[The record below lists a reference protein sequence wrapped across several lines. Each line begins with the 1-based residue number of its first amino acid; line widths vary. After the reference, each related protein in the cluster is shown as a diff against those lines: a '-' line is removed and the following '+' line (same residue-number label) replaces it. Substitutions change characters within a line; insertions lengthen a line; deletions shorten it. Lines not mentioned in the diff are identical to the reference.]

1 MTRPNFFI
9 VGAPKCGTTAMD
21 NYLKQH
27 PDIFMAK
34 KELHYFGSDLPMK
47 NRIKES
53 EYLEHFKHSNDK
65 KIIGESSVWYLYS
78 RMAAKE
84 IHEFAPDAKILIML
98 RNPVTLLPSLHSER
112 IYNGNDDVSD
122 FETAINLDE
131 DRKKGLRQPVCADYN
146 MLPPYKETGLF
157 YEQVKRYTNLFGRAN
172 VHIIIF
178 EELIKNPTLY
188 TKQVFKFLELNEDV
202 PLICDKINAGKKIRN
217 LWLHRIIKTPG
228 LVVKKIIRLLIPSK
242 SLRHR
247 IMSTLLKKNTNI
259 ESKRNLNE
267 QLNDRLYAYYQNDI
281 NLLETLIGRNLYGWY
296 SPTRNIYASND

>member
-1 MTRPNFFI
+1 M
-9 VGAPKCGTTAMD
+9 GAPKCGTTAMD
-21 NYLKQH
+21 EYLKQH

-47 NRIKES
+47 NRITES
-53 EYLEHFKHSNDK
+53 NYFKHFAGSEGK

-98 RNPVTLLPSLHSER
+98 RNPLTLLPSLHGER
-112 IYNGNDDVSD
+112 IYNGNEDVSD

-131 DRKKGLRQPVCADYN
+131 DRKKGLRQPVCIDYQ

-157 YEQVKRYTNLFGRAN
+157 YEQVKRYTDLFGWAN

-178 EELIKNPTLY
+178 EEFIKNPTLY
-188 TKQVFKFLELNEDV
+188 TKQVFKFLELNEEV
-202 PLICDKINAGKKIRN
+202 PVICDKINAGKTIRN

-228 LVVKKIIRLLIPSK
+228 LVIKKIIRLLIPSK

-247 IMSTLLKKNTNI
+247 IMGALLKRNTKI
-259 ESKRNLNE
+259 KSKRILNE
-267 QLNDRLYAYYQNDI
+267 QLNERLYSYYQNDI
-281 NLLETLIGRNLYGWY
+281 NLLETLIGRNLHDWQP
-296 SPTRNIYASND
+296 PTKSNFLVNE